1 MKEPKRRQG
10 LSGMVLI
17 MILTIM
23 TVLIVLLTATLSVV
37 SSASRRIFTKYEEA
51 QAYYTARSALDVF
64 VGSMLT
70 DKEFALKDT
79 GTGTGAQIQYV
90 YVDPASATGA
100 EKKSTAGIKQ
110 GLALQLDIYNTVSQT
125 KHGYMTNSY
134 HGESV
139 FHEESG
145 YRDFGAVTGQD
156 KLTYLVKLP
165 STTDTNTNGNRMSDK
180 TGVNV
185 KGSTTDLY
193 DDVIIEIEVL
203 NREYNLGGA
212 NADFFTQLFAAD
224 PTKFNENASG
234 VPPTSYTD
242 GTVTHTESELKEA
255 IRLGDRSKDHI
266 ELKITAT
273 VNFRGV
279 TEKAVLLFDSSDP
292 PVPNGTRAVTAT
304 GNATDIDNMV
314 VVGGVSVADSS
325 RVGNTG
331 GTVGNTFIEGN
342 LYNDGGGSTYELVDN
357 ETLYIYG
364 KLQWQ
369 NTIKFINKGNS
380 GNHTD
385 MASLCD
391 RPCVYINNNSSIPL
405 NDGSATLDS
414 NNKGIYGTT
423 GGLTDDVNGPVDL
436 ILRGGTGNALMAFS
450 GDGTFTYHGNIYIDG
465 DVDFSACGAHSPIID
480 GTLYVSGT
488 ITYKTE
494 GATTYTPVTSSGS
507 PTVVK
512 TLADFPAG
520 FDWADKDTS
529 TPDILDIKLP
539 DGVEKSIPL
548 KGNMYDEHYRVDA
561 SLDDDDGD
569 GNKYDDEEMYTAE
582 DLFFLTKDERLL
594 LNDSNRHTSDTFDAF
609 LASIPADHRLT
620 ATSSAGTRV
629 YTDSGTTMTADAT
642 TNELKMITT
651 AGDYYFT
658 KDSTSFSPKLVIGGG
673 GVVNLVLDPNGTYNA
688 TIIVEDDTT
697 LRIVCPSSTGSGEYN
712 FQNTIIANRSFYN
725 KIYSSPAQ
733 SVYVGQRG
741 AGLVAPTI
749 SLFTSAG
756 YSIKCD
762 GNVLFT
768 GYIQCPKSKVSVYK
782 GIGMKLVYNDTD
794 IGNKDITILGSLLCG
809 QLDASQAVGIAYINP
824 SVVSVPEGDPLLS
837 FGSVQYSRN

>member
-1 MKEPKRRQG
+1 MKEPKRRQS
-10 LSGMVLI
+10 LSGAVLI
-17 MILTIM
+17 MVLTVM
-23 TVLIVLLTATLSVV
+23 TVLIILLMATLTVV
-37 SSASRRIFTKYEEA
+37 SSANQRIYTKYEEN

-70 DKEFALKDT
+70 DKEFALSDT
-79 GTGTGAQIQYV
+79 GAKMQYV
-90 YVDPASATGA
+90 YVDPASATGDA
-100 EKKSTAGIKQ
+100 KKSTAGMKQ
-110 GLALQLDIYNTVSQT
+110 GLALQLDIYNTESKDKTYGLLANAYTSDGVFNT
-125 KHGYMTNSY
+125 ETN
-134 HGESV
+134 
-139 FHEESG
+139 
-145 YRDFGAVTGQD
+145 YRDFAVIAGQD

-165 STTDTNTNGNRMSDK
+165 SSTDTASKGNRMSDK
-180 TGVNV
+180 TDILEIG
-185 KGSTTDLY
+185 TTDVHY

-203 NREYNLGGA
+203 NREYNLGGTD
-212 NADFFTQLFAAD
+212 ADFFNQLFAAD
-224 PTKFNENASG
+224 PAQFEVDATTGAY
-234 VPPTSYTD
+234 PTSFTNGPD
-242 GTVTHTESELKEA
+242 TRNDSDLKNA
-255 IRLGDRSKDHI
+255 IKLGDRSKDHI

-273 VNFRGV
+273 ATLKGI

-314 VVGGVSVADSS
+314 VVGGVSVADTS

-357 ETLYIYG
+357 ETLYIDG

-385 MASLCD
+385 RASLCD
-391 RPCVYINNNSSIPL
+391 RPCVYINNNPSIPL
-405 NDGSATLDS
+405 NDGSVTLDS

-423 GGLTDDVNGPVDL
+423 NGLTDDVNGPVDL

-465 DVDFSACGAHSPIID
+465 DVDFSPCGSHNPIID

-488 ITYKTE
+488 ITYKVD
-494 GATTYTPVTSSGS
+494 GGTTYTPVTSSGS

-512 TLADFPAG
+512 TLADFPTG
-520 FDWADKDTS
+520 FNWADQDTS